1 MTYGRA
7 PGQARETVYDG
18 RGDNIYAVA
27 PDFRPRRAADSIVDT
42 MLEYGRKA
50 DLSGAIGLI
59 RDCAS
64 KDFGVLTLAYAD
76 GRRRAMYGE
85 INK

>member
-1 MTYGRA
+1 MTYGRGKGLA
-7 PGQARETVYDG
+7 LETVHDG

-27 PDFRPRRAADSIVDT
+27 PDFRPRRGGDSLMDT
-42 MLEYGRKA
+42 MLEYGRRA
-50 DLSGAIGLI
+50 DLSGAMRLI

-76 GRRRAMYGE
+76 GRRRAMYGD

>member
-1 MTYGRA
+1 MIYGIA
-7 PGQARETVYDG
+7 PGQALETVHDG

-27 PDFRPRRAADSIVDT
+27 PDFRPRRGTDSALDT
-42 MLEYGRKA
+42 MLEYGRRA
-50 DLSGAIGLI
+50 DLSSAMGLI

-76 GRRRAMYGE
+76 GRRRANYGE
-85 INK
+85 VNK